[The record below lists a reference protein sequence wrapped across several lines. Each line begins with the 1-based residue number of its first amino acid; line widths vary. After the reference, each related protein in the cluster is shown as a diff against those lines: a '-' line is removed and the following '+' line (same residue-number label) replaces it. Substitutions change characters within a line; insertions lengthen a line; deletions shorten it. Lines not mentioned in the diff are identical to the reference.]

1 MTPFRVSQRDAR
13 PSALADSEEEDEE
26 EDEEESESE
35 ESEAEADES
44 EAEEEEEEADEDAE
58 ESAAGAGSVAGS
70 GAGSRTTSRARSVEQ
85 RKSHLL
91 VINMYERLCLIIKH
105 VMLVL
110 SLVHLVQNT
119 LSQSEV
125 MMKQHN
131 MLSQLTV
138 HGQRDRQN
146 GTNGQES
153 QRLHVVFGLL
163 SCCFLELPVSGS
175 SRALVLSLLLSMP
188 SSLYIPP
195 WSIYTVVIPLP
206 IRYTL
211 WSDYVIGQGIE
222 CQLVPLPLSW
232 TLIT

>member
-85 RKSHLL
+85 RKSHL
-91 VINMYERLCLIIKH
+91 RLCLIIKH

-110 SLVHLVQNT
+110 SLVNLVQNT
-119 LSQSEV
+119 LSQSKG

-211 WSDYVIGQGIE
+211 WSDYVIG
-222 CQLVPLPLSW
+222 
-232 TLIT
+232 

>member
-1 MTPFRVSQRDAR
+1 M
-13 PSALADSEEEDEE
+13 
-26 EDEEESESE
+26 SE

-44 EAEEEEEEADEDAE
+44 EAEEESDEDAE
-58 ESAAGAGSVAGS
+58 ESAAGAGSAAVS
-70 GAGSRTTSRARSVEQ
+70 GAGSRTTSGARSVEQ
-85 RKSHLL
+85 RKSHWL
-91 VINMYERLCLIIKH
+91 VVSMYERLCLIKKR
-105 VMLVL
+105 VTLVL
-110 SLVHLVQNT
+110 LLVNLFQNT

-175 SRALVLSLLLSMP
+175 SRTSVLSLLLSMP

-206 IRYTL
+206 IRYTQ
-211 WSDYVIGQGIE
+211 WSDYVIG
-222 CQLVPLPLSW
+222 
-232 TLIT
+232 